1 MLSWCVLVMR
11 SRVDLMADLMSIL
24 SRVIS
29 ARTLKMAA
37 PFYHLCIV
45 VLYGELIPSSFL
57 N

>member
-37 PFYHLCIV
+37 PFYHLCIL

>member
-1 MLSWCVLVMR
+1 MLSWCVLVMQ
-11 SRVDLMADLMSIL
+11 SRTDLMADLMSIL

-37 PFYHLCIV
+37 PFYHLCILV
-45 VLYGELIPSSFL
+45 FYGELIPSSVL

>member
-1 MLSWCVLVMR
+1 MLSWCVLVMQ

-37 PFYHLCIV
+37 PFYHLCIL
-45 VLYGELIPSSFL
+45 VLMENSYHRRF
-57 N
+57 